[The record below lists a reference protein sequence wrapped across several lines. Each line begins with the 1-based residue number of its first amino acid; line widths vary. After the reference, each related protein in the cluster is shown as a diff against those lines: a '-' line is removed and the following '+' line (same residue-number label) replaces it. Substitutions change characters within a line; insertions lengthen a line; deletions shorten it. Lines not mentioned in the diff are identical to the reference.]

1 MKIIVENEKYG
12 TIEYNES
19 FWTGKKTIYV
29 GGKLLT
35 KKDKNKYV
43 YNGEEGEI
51 VVKANGNSFSGLD
64 LMIMGSRVEIIPKTS
79 VLEYILAFI
88 PLIVV
93 LIWGNSVYLCSIL
106 PIVGGAIGGAIAG
119 GASVIGMIF
128 MKRNKNF
135 LMKILVSIVALAIT
149 MLICF
154 LVAVLILSALV

>member
-1 MKIIVENEKYG
+1 MKVIVENEKYG
-12 TIEYNES
+12 IVEYNEN

-35 KKDKNKYV
+35 KKAKNKYA
-43 YNGEEGEI
+43 YSSEEGE
-51 VVKANGNSFSGLD
+51 VSVKVNGNTFSGLD
-64 LMIMGSRVEIIPKTS
+64 LIIMGSRVEIIPKTS

-135 LMKILVSIVALAIT
+135 LMKILVSIVTLAIT